1 MFGILSVASNISGR
15 NFKTLFPGRRTE
27 GRDDHG
33 WSVVRGPANL
43 KMELSYFFGSW
54 SHANNSLLKKGS
66 VSAIHDCNLFCSWK
80 IELLSCLSSTARWI
94 TKVTETYP
102 GETQA
107 HNGQGGTWNSQGSS
121 IECWRSDIQISN
133 FQVMRSLSWCDWAPP
148 GENQFLINLHRD
160 TRNVRRAPWKVEGD
174 GLSFSRHP
182 TEQYAVVIAEAA
194 EPTYRVSLTPNDA
207 FLAGSKSSWIDWC

>member
-1 MFGILSVASNISGR
+1 MLLNRNVWNSVSCQFR

-107 HNGQGGTWNSQGSS
+107 QNGQGGTWNSQGSS

-133 FQVMRSLSWCDWAPP
+133 FQVMRSLSWCDWAP
-148 GENQFLINLHRD
+148 GENQFLIKAYIETPEMCTGARHGKLKGTVFLSPD
-160 TRNVRRAPWKVEGD
+160 TPRN
-174 GLSFSRHP
+174 S
-182 TEQYAVVIAEAA
+182 TQ
-194 EPTYRVSLTPNDA
+194 
-207 FLAGSKSSWIDWC
+207 